1 MGALSNKGGRGQ
13 RNREEIGAREFCCPR
28 LRRSCARLDK
38 TAMLFRI
45 KENSKRTSGN
55 SLSSL
60 VVQNKDLDAASQTL
74 LYNRGKITSATQ
86 AKLKKMAEI
95 VTNFASVDNI
105 ILDLHYSPDNTSPYP
120 IMLMTKFIFVH
131 HAGTGVN

>member
-1 MGALSNKGGRGQ
+1 
-13 RNREEIGAREFCCPR
+13 
-28 LRRSCARLDK
+28 
-38 TAMLFRI
+38 MLFRL
-45 KENSKRTSGN
+45 KGNSKRTSGN